1 MHTRDMTTTSTYGS
15 CFRYQD
21 HCEACQSWAAYAA
34 ELTAAMVKPV
44 QMLQATTGNVVHI
57 ASGPDALTSIC
68 APFGRM
74 GARPMVL
81 RRSKFTTATCKTC
94 LKH

>member
-1 MHTRDMTTTSTYGS
+1 MNTTSTYGS
-15 CFRYQD
+15 CFRYLD
-21 HCEACQSWAAYAA
+21 HCEACQSWTAYAA

-44 QMLQATTGNVVHI
+44 QMLQAVTGNVVHI
-57 ASGPDALTSIC
+57 AATQDGLTSLC

-81 RRSKFTTATCKTC
+81 RRSKFTTATCRSCIKAQG
-94 LKH
+94 